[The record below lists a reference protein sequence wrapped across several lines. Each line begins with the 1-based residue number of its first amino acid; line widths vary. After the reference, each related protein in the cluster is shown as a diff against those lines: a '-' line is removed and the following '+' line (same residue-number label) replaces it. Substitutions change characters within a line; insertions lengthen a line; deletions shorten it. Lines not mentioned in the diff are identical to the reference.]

1 MECFFYFLNKFND
14 RKEIDQTET
23 KYLVVFVPRQGLR
36 AQNEPV
42 ISRTAFHDAQIGDG
56 HVAFADDLIAK
67 LSSCIAGIL
76 RRLLGAIKV
85 GDKKKKAKCVRE
97 TLEQQLRQVHPIN

>member
-1 MECFFYFLNKFND
+1 MTNGMFFYFLKKFNN

-42 ISRTAFHDAQIGDG
+42 IPRTAFHDAQIGDG

-85 GDKKKKAKCVRE
+85 GDKKKKQNAFEK
-97 TLEQQLRQVHPIN
+97 H